1 MKARLCIVLSAEIS
15 CMHFRH
21 RQEVH
26 ANCNQSINQ
35 YLYLSVKLTAVE
47 EPLNGGLP
55 RGVLVS
61 LCRLFSMQAVACF
74 VGENVAV
81 VFSLE
86 RQMSLSVFQ
95 FLRCRT
101 VEKCPPIFT
110 LTWLTLIK
118 TAALIANCDTECR
131 YCNYSSIQMS
141 QMRFKESGCLPFTQK
156 FRKFRSECKW

>member
-1 MKARLCIVLSAEIS
+1 MHLRIDTNAEQK
-15 CMHFRH
+15 R
-21 RQEVH
+21 
-26 ANCNQSINQ
+26 
-35 YLYLSVKLTAVE
+35 
-47 EPLNGGLP
+47 GLP

-101 VEKCPPIFT
+101 VEKCPQIFT
-110 LTWLTLIK
+110 LT
-118 TAALIANCDTECR
+118 
-131 YCNYSSIQMS
+131 
-141 QMRFKESGCLPFTQK
+141 
-156 FRKFRSECKW
+156 

>member
-1 MKARLCIVLSAEIS
+1 MHLRIDTNAEQK
-15 CMHFRH
+15 R
-21 RQEVH
+21 
-26 ANCNQSINQ
+26 
-35 YLYLSVKLTAVE
+35 
-47 EPLNGGLP
+47 GLP

-101 VEKCPPIFT
+101 VEK
-110 LTWLTLIK
+110 W
-118 TAALIANCDTECR
+118 
-131 YCNYSSIQMS
+131 
-141 QMRFKESGCLPFTQK
+141 
-156 FRKFRSECKW
+156 